1 MIPSY
6 RLKLLTLTKS
16 KLNFIVCCVSHRG
29 YAVVHVYVMYV
40 CACVQYDY
48 MTIMT
53 EENRNCSRESE
64 SEALSNWQFF
74 GDNMVNAT
82 DDDMNIRER

>member
-1 MIPSY
+1 
-6 RLKLLTLTKS
+6 
-16 KLNFIVCCVSHRG
+16 
-29 YAVVHVYVMYV
+29 
-40 CACVQYDY
+40 